1 MHKNERMYKA
11 QLKRFFEKTTIETKY
26 GPKDYFMSYKEEEDY
41 LRQQCRVNDIRSNI
55 QWTMV
60 KQTIEHDIDR

>member
-26 GPKDYFMSYKEEEDY
+26 GPKDYYMSYKEEEDY
-41 LRQQCRVNDIRSNI
+41 LRQQCQVNDIRYNI
-55 QWTMV
+55 Q
-60 KQTIEHDIDR
+60 